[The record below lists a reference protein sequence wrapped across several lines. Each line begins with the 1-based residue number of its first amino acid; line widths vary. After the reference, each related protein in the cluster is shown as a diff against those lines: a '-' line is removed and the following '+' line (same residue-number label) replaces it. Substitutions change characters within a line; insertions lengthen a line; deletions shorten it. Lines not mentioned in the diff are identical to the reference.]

1 MDPLRTEVVFLVG
14 ELVSLRPL
22 EREDAPALV
31 RWLNDPDVR
40 EGLQGF
46 RPLNLAAEYAFLES
60 LSSTQEKQVVV
71 GIVER
76 SSGALVGACGLHDIS
91 WRDRRAQFG
100 IFLGEKSRWGRG
112 VGREASRLLIGYA
125 FRTLGLHRV
134 ELHVY
139 AFNTRALRTYQA
151 LGFVHEGTLREH
163 HFHDG
168 RFVDTQTMAVLNTE
182 WAHGPGAEPAPGRE
196 MT

>member
-1 MDPLRTEVVFLVG
+1 MDPLQTEVVFLVG

-40 EGLQGF
+40 QGLQTF
-46 RPLNLAAEYAFLES
+46 RPLNLAAEYEFLES
-60 LSSTQEKQVVV
+60 LGSTQEKQVVV
-71 GIVER
+71 GIIER

-100 IFLGEKSRWGRG
+100 IFVGEKRRWGQG
-112 VGREASRLLIGYA
+112 LGREASRLLIGYA
-125 FRTLGLHRV
+125 FGTLGLHRV

-139 AFNTRALRTYQA
+139 AFNTRAFRTYQA
-151 LGFVHEGTLREH
+151 LGFVHEGTLRDH

-168 RFVDTQTMAVLNTE
+168 RFVDTQAMAVLHNE
-182 WAHGPGAEPAPGRE
+182 WPRDGAMSPRTGS
-196 MT
+196 